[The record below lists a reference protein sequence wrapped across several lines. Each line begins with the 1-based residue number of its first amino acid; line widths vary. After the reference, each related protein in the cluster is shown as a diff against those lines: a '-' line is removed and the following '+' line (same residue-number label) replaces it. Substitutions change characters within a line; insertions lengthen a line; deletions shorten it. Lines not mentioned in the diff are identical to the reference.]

1 MFDQSF
7 LIHTITSTGIWMCNG
22 DRNTF
27 VDQLISILFFRFES
41 LLTQNEGHGCFLY
54 VWYVTLNLKA
64 YHVCLVNQE
73 FFFQKYFVS
82 CQID

>member
-27 VDQLISILFFRFES
+27 VDQLISI
-41 LLTQNEGHGCFLY
+41 
-54 VWYVTLNLKA
+54 
-64 YHVCLVNQE
+64 
-73 FFFQKYFVS
+73 FV
-82 CQID
+82 I